1 MEIRYTPFS
10 EEVRANPYPFYA
22 TLRRHAPVYFV
33 EGLGAWA
40 VARHEDVRFVLSHPE
55 RFSSDA
61 MRTMFIS
68 SKLGPDAA
76 ADPETAE
83 RMFAIASALPFTPE
97 EMVQAR
103 NLISTDPPQHEVM
116 RKIVSRGFTPRRIAS
131 YEGRVRAVVGA
142 CMTTLRRGGVFDLVR
157 DLAIPV
163 PTVIIA
169 EMLGVEPERHADFKR
184 WSDLVISQATG
195 SGRGCSF
202 AQTGY
207 VEMIREFSHYL
218 LSIIEA
224 RRRNPGDD
232 LVTTLIIA
240 QEEGGT
246 LTPMEV
252 VVFSL
257 LLLVAGNETTTNLI
271 GNAVNVLLDH
281 PDQLALVR
289 QDRALLPN
297 LVEEVVRYEGP
308 IQFFFRRACEAV
320 TLAGTKL
327 PANAIIMPLLGSAN
341 RDETQ
346 FANPDLFDVTRDTS
360 GHLGFGLGA
369 HYCLGAA
376 LARMEARVALE
387 ALLDELPQLRRRSAT
402 IEYADSFLVRGPHR
416 LELTQAV

>member
-22 TLRRHAPVYFV
+22 TLREHAPVYFV
-33 EGLGAWA
+33 EGVGAWA
-40 VARHEDVRFVLSHPE
+40 VARYEDVRFVLNHPE
-55 RFSSDA
+55 LFSSDA
-61 MRTMFIS
+61 MRTMFVS

-83 RMFAIASALPFTPE
+83 RLFAIASALPFTPE
-97 EMVQAR
+97 EMIRAR
-103 NLISTDPPQHEVM
+103 NLISTDPPDHEVL

-131 YEGRVRAVVGA
+131 YEQRVRAVVDTCVA
-142 CMTTLRRGGVFDLVR
+142 TLRRGGVFDLVT

-169 EMLGVEPERHADFKR
+169 EMLGVEAERHADFKR

-195 SGRGCSF
+195 SGRGRSF
-202 AQTGY
+202 KQTGY

-218 LSIIEA
+218 VSVIEQ
-224 RRRNPGDD
+224 RRRNPGED
-232 LVTTLIIA
+232 LVTTLVVA

-252 VVFSL
+252 VVFAL

-289 QDRALLPN
+289 NDRALLPN
-297 LVEEVVRYEGP
+297 VVEETVRYEGP
-308 IQFFFRRACEAV
+308 IQFFFRRACEDV
-320 TLAGTKL
+320 TLAGRRL

-341 RDETQ
+341 RDPAQ
-346 FANPDLFDVTRDTS
+346 FPQPEVFDVTRDAS

-376 LARMEARVALE
+376 LARLEARIALD
-387 ALLDELPQLRRRSAT
+387 ALLDELPLLRRRNPT

-416 LELTQAV
+416 LELARAA